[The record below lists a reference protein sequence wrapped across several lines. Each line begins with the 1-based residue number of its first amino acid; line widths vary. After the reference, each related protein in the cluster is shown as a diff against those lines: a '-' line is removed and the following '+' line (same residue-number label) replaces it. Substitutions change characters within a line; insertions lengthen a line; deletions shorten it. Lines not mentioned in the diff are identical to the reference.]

1 MSESKVRHTMKV
13 DEQATGEEEVDEE
26 TRALVRQEFGLYS
39 QLMSLGGIWP
49 AGAAEPAWRA
59 AARWLLLANSL
70 LTTASLA
77 REAALARHRGV
88 TDFACRCAFVVSLG
102 SNNVIMLLMLL
113 LDISYPVD
121 GLVGGRARQLLL
133 LLDQAAVAFNH
144 MCSVAAFNSM
154 FVHFVV
160 IACQHLQRSI
170 DDLTADTCDIVA
182 VVRHHQQILRYIKE
196 LEDVY
201 YIIMLWVFLP
211 MMAVMCLIMF
221 ALLTITS
228 VDIEFLEMLAFFLIY
243 FITNG
248 VISICGS
255 MLTSKLLQ
263 ESFSYLMVMLSL
275 VNEKDNETQ
284 PAAILEP
291 ASNHSAYY

>member
-1 MSESKVRHTMKV
+1 MAAQVLLWM
-13 DEQATGEEEVDEE
+13 
-26 TRALVRQEFGLYS
+26 
-39 QLMSLGGIWP
+39 
-49 AGAAEPAWRA
+49 AGCVCIGPHA
-59 AARWLLLANSL
+59 
-70 LTTASLA
+70 
-77 REAALARHRGV
+77 
-88 TDFACRCAFVVSLG
+88 
-102 SNNVIMLLMLL
+102 LL

-170 DDLTADTCDIVA
+170 DDLTADTYDIVA

-255 MLTSKLLQ
+255 MLTSKAERVVLAAYSSAWPERGRRFSGAVRVVMVRFLQPAKLTVAKFVPLSINTFSKLLQ